1 MTNQYL
7 NTQNATQNTN
17 RNSSHHKKN
26 KYNSYNKKNYSKQTA
41 NYSQNNS
48 KNRNVQQAHQQNS
61 STQQNVQQFIQEDI
75 SYCTEFLKAYNTQSY
90 SGQNYMLSPHLLNS
104 TLKSLNMDGYDFSI
118 EQIRKMVMSPHNFE
132 QELRKLS
139 YFYYNAISIYR
150 RTIEYKSIL
159 LDFDWEPTPY
169 TLDGKPILQSDI
181 KSSAFKKDFAEMSK
195 FFNCFDVKQE
205 FSKVLFNLLLYDT
218 YYTSTRDYDGHIY
231 LQELPS
237 THCIIDS
244 TSYLGYLFSFDLSY
258 FMNSGVD
265 INAYSPVLRKKYN
278 EVLKLKQNTY
288 NPNLPQRN
296 GSWVYWHGMLPDDA
310 WVFKFNNNFAGS
322 VPPLLD
328 MLIDYSK
335 IDKFKELEDVK
346 KQLEAYKVIF
356 ATVPRLTN
364 NRSGNKTDDFAISST
379 ELGKFVSAVKQ
390 TLGTGVDFKAAP
402 LEDFKAFDFS
412 PSSSEKN
419 LLETELNN
427 MLKQSATSDAIL
439 TGGSS
444 VSSNNIYKL
453 VSSEIVKSVYP
464 QFENYCE
471 YQINKKT
478 KKYKFKIKFVGTI
491 FDREERRKAANEDME
506 RGIITPAIFSS
517 RGIQMTNAANT
528 LNMMYGLNFPEIF
541 KPIKTA
547 STMSSNEKDSS
558 GRKKLN
564 DCDLSESGE
573 QTRNIGANE
582 NREKDN
588 V

>member
-1 MTNQYL
+1 
-7 NTQNATQNTN
+7 
-17 RNSSHHKKN
+17 
-26 KYNSYNKKNYSKQTA
+26 
-41 NYSQNNS
+41 
-48 KNRNVQQAHQQNS
+48 
-61 STQQNVQQFIQEDI
+61 
-75 SYCTEFLKAYNTQSY
+75 
-90 SGQNYMLSPHLLNS
+90 MLSPHLLNS
-104 TLKSLNMDGYDFSI
+104 TLKSLNMDGYNFST

-150 RTIEYKSIL
+150 RAIEYRSIL

-169 TLDGKPILQSDI
+169 KLDGKPISQSDI
-181 KSSAFKKDFAEMSK
+181 KSYALKKDFAEMSK
-195 FFNCFDVKQE
+195 FFNSFDVKQE
-205 FSKVLFNLLLYDT
+205 FSKVLFNILLYDT
-218 YYTSTRDYDGHIY
+218 YYTSTREHDGHIY

-237 THCIIDS
+237 THCMIDAN
-244 TSYLGYLFSFDLSY
+244 SYLGYLFSFDLSY

-265 INAYSPVLRKKYN
+265 INAYSPSLRKKYG
-278 EVLKLKQNTY
+278 EVLRLKQNTY

-296 GSWVYWHGMLPDDA
+296 GSWVYWYGMLPDDA

-379 ELGKFVSAVKQ
+379 ELGKFVAAVKQ
-390 TLGTGVDFKAAP
+390 TLGIGVDFKAAP

-412 PSSSEKN
+412 PSSSEAN

-464 QFENYCE
+464 QFENFCE
-471 YQINKKT
+471 YQINKRT
-478 KKYKFKIKFVGTI
+478 TKYKFKIKFVGTI
-491 FDREERRKAANEDME
+491 FDREDRRKAANEDME

-517 RGIQMTNAANT
+517 RGIQMTDASNT
-528 LNMMYGLNFPEIF
+528 LNMMYGLQFPEMF

-547 STMSSNEKDSS
+547 STMSSDEKNSS
-558 GRKKLN
+558 GREKLSDN
-564 DCDLSESGE
+564 ELSDSGE

-582 NREKDN
+582 NREKDKI
-588 V
+588 

>member
-1 MTNQYL
+1 M
-7 NTQNATQNTN
+7 NTQNTNQSTN

-48 KNRNVQQAHQQNS
+48 KNRNVHQANKQNS
-61 STQQNVQQFIQEDI
+61 STQQNVQQLISNDI

-90 SGQNYMLSPHLLNS
+90 SGQNYMLSPQLLNA
-104 TLKSLNMDGYDFSI
+104 TLKNINMDGYDFST
-118 EQIRKMVMSPHNFE
+118 EQIRKMVMSPHHFE

-139 YFYYNAISIYR
+139 FFYYNAISIYK
-150 RTIEYKSIL
+150 RTIEYKSIV
-159 LDFDWEPTPY
+159 LDFDWEPIPY
-169 TLDGKPILQSDI
+169 LPDGKQISQSDA
-181 KSSAFKKDFAEMSK
+181 KSNAFKRDYAEMSK
-195 FFNCFDVKQE
+195 FFNSFDVKQE
-205 FSKVLFNLLLYDT
+205 FSKVLFNILLYDT
-218 YYTSTRDYDGHIY
+218 YYTSTRTYDNHIY

-237 THCIIDS
+237 SHCMIDAN
-244 TSYLGYLFSFDLSY
+244 SYLGYLFSFDLSY

-265 INAYSPVLRKKYN
+265 INGYSSALRKKYS
-278 EVLKLKQNTY
+278 EVLKLKKSSY

-296 GSWVYWHGMLPDDA
+296 GSWVYWLQMHPDDA

-335 IDKFKELEDVK
+335 IDKFKELEEVK

-364 NRSGNKTDDFAISST
+364 NKSGNKTDDFAISST
-379 ELGKFVSAVKQ
+379 ELGKFVATVKDK
-390 TLGTGVDFKAAP
+390 LEKGIDFKAAP

-412 PSSSEKN
+412 PSASEAN

-453 VSSEIVKSVYP
+453 VTSEIVKSVYP

-471 YQINKKT
+471 YQINKRT
-478 KKYKFKIKFVGTI
+478 KKFKFKIKFVGTI
-491 FDREERRKAANEDME
+491 FDREDRRKAANEDME

-517 RGIQMTNAANT
+517 RGIQMTDATNT

-541 KPIKTA
+541 KPVKTA
-547 STMSSNEKDSS
+547 STMSSDEKDSS

-564 DCDLSESGE
+564 DSDLSDSGE

-588 V
+588 S

>member
-1 MTNQYL
+1 MID
-7 NTQNATQNTN
+7 
-17 RNSSHHKKN
+17 
-26 KYNSYNKKNYSKQTA
+26 A
-41 NYSQNNS
+41 N
-48 KNRNVQQAHQQNS
+48 
-61 STQQNVQQFIQEDI
+61 
-75 SYCTEFLKAYNTQSY
+75 
-90 SGQNYMLSPHLLNS
+90 
-104 TLKSLNMDGYDFSI
+104 
-118 EQIRKMVMSPHNFE
+118 
-132 QELRKLS
+132 
-139 YFYYNAISIYR
+139 
-150 RTIEYKSIL
+150 
-159 LDFDWEPTPY
+159 
-169 TLDGKPILQSDI
+169 
-181 KSSAFKKDFAEMSK
+181 
-195 FFNCFDVKQE
+195 
-205 FSKVLFNLLLYDT
+205 
-218 YYTSTRDYDGHIY
+218 
-231 LQELPS
+231 
-237 THCIIDS
+237 
-244 TSYLGYLFSFDLSY
+244 SYLGYLFSFDLSY

-265 INAYSPVLRKKYN
+265 INAYSPSLRKKYG
-278 EVLKLKQNTY
+278 EVLRLKQNTY

-296 GSWVYWHGMLPDDA
+296 GSWVYWYGMLPDDA

-379 ELGKFVSAVKQ
+379 ELGKFVAAVKQ
-390 TLGTGVDFKAAP
+390 TLGIGVDFKAAP

-412 PSSSEKN
+412 PSSSEAN

-464 QFENYCE
+464 QFENFCE
-471 YQINKKT
+471 YQINKRT
-478 KKYKFKIKFVGTI
+478 TKYKFKIKFVGTI
-491 FDREERRKAANEDME
+491 FDREDRRKAANEDME

-517 RGIQMTNAANT
+517 RGIQMTDASNT
-528 LNMMYGLNFPEIF
+528 LNMMYGLQFPEMF

-547 STMSSNEKDSS
+547 STMSSDEKNSS
-558 GRKKLN
+558 GREKLSDN
-564 DCDLSESGE
+564 ELSDSGE

-582 NREKDN
+582 NREKDKI
-588 V
+588 

>member
-1 MTNQYL
+1 MNKRQPSKQNNYHKQNKNSKTNINYISRQKHHSNSYKKKNINNNSDNTTSSHPS
-7 NTQNATQNTN
+7 NTQQLVRENL
-17 RNSSHHKKN
+17 
-26 KYNSYNKKNYSKQTA
+26 
-41 NYSQNNS
+41 
-48 KNRNVQQAHQQNS
+48 
-61 STQQNVQQFIQEDI
+61 

-104 TLKSLNMDGYDFSI
+104 TLKSLNMDGYDFST
-118 EQIRKMVMSPHNFE
+118 EQIRKMVMSPHHFE

-139 YFYYNAISIYR
+139 FFYYNAISIYK
-150 RTIEYKSIL
+150 RTIEYKSIV
-159 LDFDWEPTPY
+159 LDFDWEPIPY
-169 TLDGKPILQSDI
+169 LLDGKQISQSDI
-181 KSSAFKKDFAEMSK
+181 KSNAFKRDYAEMSK
-195 FFNCFDVKQE
+195 FFNSFDVKQE
-205 FSKVLFNLLLYDT
+205 FSKVLFNILLYDT
-218 YYTSTRDYDGHIY
+218 YFTLTRSYDGHIY

-237 THCIIDS
+237 THCIIDAN
-244 TSYLGYLFSFDLSY
+244 SYLGYLFSFDLSY

-265 INAYSPVLRKKYN
+265 INAYSYSLRKKYS
-278 EVLKLKQNTY
+278 EVLRLKQNTF

-296 GSWVYWHGMLPDDA
+296 GSWVYWLEMLPDDA

-335 IDKFKELEDVK
+335 IDKFKELEDIK

-364 NRSGNKTDDFAISST
+364 NRSGNKTDDFAISSA
-379 ELGKFVSAVKQ
+379 ELGKFVAAVKQ

-412 PSSSEKN
+412 PSSSEDN

-453 VSSEIVKSVYP
+453 VTSEIVKSVYP

-471 YQINKKT
+471 YQINRRT

-491 FDREERRKAANEDME
+491 FDREDRRKAANEDME

-517 RGIQMTNAANT
+517 RGIQMTDASNT
-528 LNMMYGLNFPEIF
+528 LNMMYGLQFPEIF
-541 KPIKTA
+541 KPVQMS
-547 STMSSNEKDSS
+547 STMSNEDKSSS
-558 GRKKLN
+558 GRSKLSDN
-564 DCDLSESGE
+564 ELSDSGE

-588 V
+588 S

>member
-1 MTNQYL
+1 M
-7 NTQNATQNTN
+7 
-17 RNSSHHKKN
+17 N
-26 KYNSYNKKNYSKQTA
+26 KRQPSKQ
-41 NYSQNNS
+41 NNNS
-48 KNRNVQQAHQQNS
+48 KTNINYSTRQKHHSNS
-61 STQQNVQQFIQEDI
+61 YKKKNINNNSDNTTASHPSNTQQLVRENL

-104 TLKSLNMDGYDFSI
+104 TLKSLNMDGYDFST
-118 EQIRKMVMSPHNFE
+118 EQIRKMVMSPHHFE

-139 YFYYNAISIYR
+139 FFYYNAISIYK
-150 RTIEYKSIL
+150 RTIEYKSIV
-159 LDFDWEPTPY
+159 LDFDWEPIPY
-169 TLDGKPILQSDI
+169 LQDGKQISQSDI
-181 KSSAFKKDFAEMSK
+181 KSNAFKRDYAEMSK
-195 FFNCFDVKQE
+195 FFNSFDVKQE
-205 FSKVLFNLLLYDT
+205 FSKVLFNILLYDT
-218 YYTSTRDYDGHIY
+218 YFTSTRSYDGHIY

-237 THCIIDS
+237 THCIIDAN
-244 TSYLGYLFSFDLSY
+244 SYLGYLFSFDLSY

-265 INAYSPVLRKKYN
+265 INAYSYSLRKKYS
-278 EVLKLKQNTY
+278 EVLRLKQNTF
-288 NPNLPQRN
+288 NSNLPQRN
-296 GSWVYWHGMLPDDA
+296 GSWVYWLEMLPDDA

-335 IDKFKELEDVK
+335 IDKFKELEDIK

-379 ELGKFVSAVKQ
+379 ELGKFVAAVKQ

-412 PSSSEKN
+412 PSSSEDN

-453 VSSEIVKSVYP
+453 VTSEIVKSVYP

-471 YQINKKT
+471 YQINRRT

-491 FDREERRKAANEDME
+491 FDREDRRKAANEDME

-517 RGIQMTNAANT
+517 RGIQMTDASNT
-528 LNMMYGLNFPEIF
+528 LNMMYGLQFPEIF
-541 KPIKTA
+541 KPVQMS
-547 STMSSNEKDSS
+547 STMSNEDKSSS
-558 GRKKLN
+558 GRSKLS
-564 DCDLSESGE
+564 DSELSDSGE

-588 V
+588 S

>member
-1 MTNQYL
+1 MNNQQSPK
-7 NTQNATQNTN
+7 QNSNHKQNNQTKHKN
-17 RNSSHHKKN
+17 YINNNHKQKTYSNSYKKKN
-26 KYNSYNKKNYSKQTA
+26 FHINNNKSPFPTLSNP
-41 NYSQNNS
+41 
-48 KNRNVQQAHQQNS
+48 QQLIS
-61 STQQNVQQFIQEDI
+61 DDL

-104 TLKSLNMDGYDFSI
+104 TLKSLNMDGYNFST

-150 RTIEYKSIL
+150 RTIEYRSIL

-169 TLDGKPILQSDI
+169 KLDGKTISQSDI
-181 KSSAFKKDFAEMSK
+181 KSYAFKKDFAEMSK
-195 FFNCFDVKQE
+195 FFNNFDVKQE
-205 FSKVLFNLLLYDT
+205 FSKVLFNILLYDT
-218 YYTSTRDYDGHIY
+218 YYTSTREYDGHIY

-237 THCIIDS
+237 THCMIDAN
-244 TSYLGYLFSFDLSY
+244 SYLGYLFSFDLSY

-265 INAYSPVLRKKYN
+265 INAYSPSLRKKYG
-278 EVLKLKQNTY
+278 EVLRLKQNTY

-296 GSWVYWHGMLPDDA
+296 GSWVYWYGMLPDDA

-335 IDKFKELEDVK
+335 IDKFKELEDIK

-379 ELGKFVSAVKQ
+379 ELGKFVAAVKQ
-390 TLGTGVDFKAAP
+390 TLGIGVDFKAAP

-412 PSSSEKN
+412 PSSSEAN

-439 TGGSS
+439 TGGTS

-471 YQINKKT
+471 YQINKRT
-478 KKYKFKIKFVGTI
+478 SRYKFKIKFVGTI
-491 FDREERRKAANEDME
+491 FDREDRRKAANEDME

-517 RGIQMTNAANT
+517 RGIQMTDASNT
-528 LNMMYGLNFPEIF
+528 LNMMYGLQFPEMF

-547 STMSSNEKDSS
+547 STMSSDEKNYS
-558 GRKKLN
+558 GREKLSDN
-564 DCDLSESGE
+564 ELSDSGE

-588 V
+588 T

>member
-1 MTNQYL
+1 L
-7 NTQNATQNTN
+7 NKRQP
-17 RNSSHHKKN
+17 
-26 KYNSYNKKNYSKQTA
+26 SKQ
-41 NYSQNNS
+41 NNNS
-48 KNRNVQQAHQQNS
+48 KTNINYSTRQKHHSNS
-61 STQQNVQQFIQEDI
+61 YKKKNINNNSDNTTASHPSNTQQLVRENL

-104 TLKSLNMDGYDFSI
+104 TLKSLNMDGYDFST
-118 EQIRKMVMSPHNFE
+118 EQIRKMVMSPHHFE

-139 YFYYNAISIYR
+139 FFYYNAISIYK
-150 RTIEYKSIL
+150 RTIEYKSIV
-159 LDFDWEPTPY
+159 LDFDWEPIPY
-169 TLDGKPILQSDI
+169 LQDGKQISQSDI
-181 KSSAFKKDFAEMSK
+181 KSNAFKRDYAEMSK
-195 FFNCFDVKQE
+195 FFNSFDVKQE
-205 FSKVLFNLLLYDT
+205 FSKVLFNILLYDT
-218 YYTSTRDYDGHIY
+218 YFTSTRSYDGHIY

-237 THCIIDS
+237 THCIIDAN
-244 TSYLGYLFSFDLSY
+244 SYLGYLFSFDLSY

-265 INAYSPVLRKKYN
+265 INAYSYSLRKKYS
-278 EVLKLKQNTY
+278 EVLRLKQNTF
-288 NPNLPQRN
+288 NSNLPQRN
-296 GSWVYWHGMLPDDA
+296 GSWVYWLEMLPDDA

-335 IDKFKELEDVK
+335 IDKFKELEDIK

-379 ELGKFVSAVKQ
+379 ELGKFVAAVKQ

-412 PSSSEKN
+412 PSSSEDN

-453 VSSEIVKSVYP
+453 VTSEIVKSVYP

-471 YQINKKT
+471 YQINRRT

-491 FDREERRKAANEDME
+491 FDREDRRKAANEDME

-517 RGIQMTNAANT
+517 RGIQMTDASNT
-528 LNMMYGLNFPEIF
+528 LNMMYGLQFPEIF
-541 KPIKTA
+541 KPVQMS
-547 STMSSNEKDSS
+547 STMSNEDKSSS
-558 GRKKLN
+558 GRSKLS
-564 DCDLSESGE
+564 DSELSDSGE

-588 V
+588 S

>member
-1 MTNQYL
+1 MDNQTTPRK
-7 NTQNATQNTN
+7 NNNKS
-17 RNSSHHKKN
+17 NSRINYKQKNHSKPYKKKN
-26 KYNSYNKKNYSKQTA
+26 SHYNKDNK
-41 NYSQNNS
+41 YSQFHS
-48 KNRNVQQAHQQNS
+48 TSVSSSQQLIGN
-61 STQQNVQQFIQEDI
+61 DL
-75 SYCTEFLKAYNTQSY
+75 SYCTEFLKAYNAQSY

-104 TLKSLNMDGYDFSI
+104 TLKSLNMDGYDFST
-118 EQIRKMVMSPHNFE
+118 EQIRKMIMSPHNFE

-139 YFYYNAISIYR
+139 YFYYNAVSIYR
-150 RTIEYKSIL
+150 RTIEYRSIL

-169 TLDGKPILQSDI
+169 TLDGKPISQSDI
-181 KSSAFKKDFAEMSK
+181 NSSSFKKDFNEMAK
-195 FFNCFDVKQE
+195 FFNSFNIKQE
-205 FSKVLFNLLLYDT
+205 FSKVLFNMLLYDT
-218 YYTSTRDYDGHIY
+218 YYTSTRTYDGHIY

-237 THCIIDS
+237 THCMIDS
-244 TSYLGYLFSFDLSY
+244 NSYLGYLFSFDLSY

-265 INAYSPVLRKKYN
+265 INAYSHSLRKKYS
-278 EVLKLKQNTY
+278 EVLKLRQSTY

-364 NRSGNKTDDFAISST
+364 NKSGNKTDDFAISSK
-379 ELGKFVSAVKQ
+379 ELGKFVSAVKH

-412 PSSSEKN
+412 PSSSEAN

-453 VSSEIVKSVYP
+453 VSSEIIKSVYP

-471 YQINKKT
+471 YQINKRT
-478 KKYKFKIKFVGTI
+478 KKFKFKIKFVGTI
-491 FDREERRKAANEDME
+491 FDREDRRKAANEDME

-517 RGIQMTNAANT
+517 RGIQVTDAVNT
-528 LNMMYGLNFPEIF
+528 LNMMYGLNIPEIF
-541 KPIKTA
+541 RPIKTA
-547 STMSSNEKDSS
+547 STMSSDEKDSS
-558 GRKKLN
+558 GRKKLSDN
-564 DCDLSESGE
+564 ELSDSGE

-588 V
+588 G